1 MLDRGSCRLSHG
13 YVSRGLS
20 PAGGFPVPCQGTPS
34 WLSGPCGCSR
44 CGEEPWVLLTADWF
58 PLSHRT
64 GWGSCSFSGPHFGE
78 AQHNSLALLSG
89 LWRLHPGKWV
99 SGLVSSTLLSGLYPR
114 YSLEPQ
120 VCCPL
125 CAFLGGLPTA
135 ALWPLAGFSSEA
147 HPEERQGGGCGS
159 LGGRHLPPVLSP
171 PCGRSQMSGCR
182 APLVCVAFV
191 CGGEP
196 AQGHRGT
203 VRQAAKAE
211 PWGRPHLRVPSCRA
225 QVSVGPWASR
235 RGPPSHPPGPGC
247 SAGHVVPGTPRT
259 LTPTLLHP
267 GLATVI

>member
-1 MLDRGSCRLSHG
+1 MWRGTLGPAHCRLVPPEPPHRVGVLQLLWPPLWRGPAQLLGLAVRPVAAPPREVGVGSCLLHPL
-13 YVSRGLS
+13 VW
-20 PAGGFPVPCQGTPS
+20 PVPS
-34 WLSGPCGCSR
+34 
-44 CGEEPWVLLTADWF
+44 
-58 PLSHRT
+58 
-64 GWGSCSFSGPHFGE
+64 
-78 AQHNSLALLSG
+78 LLSG
-89 LWRLHPGKWV
+89 TSSLL
-99 SGLVSSTLLSGLYPR
+99 STLCLSWWSPYPR
-114 YSLEPQ
+114 
-120 VCCPL
+120 
-125 CAFLGGLPTA
+125 FPTA